1 MKILEFLLLILGLI
15 QIFTGINN
23 KGKEVNL
30 NLMNSNDIEIDLY
43 VVGPRYKSAVQIP
56 LDKKQY
62 YQIEAGTSG
71 TYRVNGSSVTVNE
84 FGTIIPK
91 NETWYYYGGMAI
103 LEPIPGKEPDK
114 IRIDYEEGI
123 SVVTATVGNNTFKI
137 NVTVKDYA
145 FEYSKNILDSYVKSN
160 ITNKKTNL
168 EKFESIIA
176 FPAYYNYCTEYN
188 YYLDIPIFKCGD
200 YSASCRIILYLCEK
214 AGIKCHTR
222 LAQNDHKPE
231 YRKGFC
237 NTVGLIDGKIYIGEV
252 EYDNKYANREYK
264 IFEFNEGYSY
274 ESSGND
280 IIIYQYDGF
289 NNNITVPSTIDGKT
303 VIGFKSQC
311 FLKGRY
317 YGFLAEH
324 YTPYSEADKIL
335 KIILPNSITSL
346 GNETFN
352 DLKNL
357 AEVNIPIKVT
367 SIDLNI
373 FTGCKNLIAINVDKN
388 NANYSSVDGVLFNKN
403 KTKLIKC
410 PYGKEGKYIAP
421 KSLEI
426 IEDYAFN
433 ETKKIEIIKFH
444 DNVKY
449 IGHKVFYGS
458 NIKEIYFFGN
468 QPEFEKN
475 SFIYNITIYYPTND
489 SSWNISSFDNLGI
502 KDLRLFA
509 WEPKEEEYN
518 PEEQEQGQE
527 QEQERESNYEQK
539 PQFKIIYLVLI
550 IIIVIIIIVFIS
562 LFFIRRIRKKNSNN
576 IDSVEGNLISE

>member
-1 MKILEFLLLILGLI
+1 MKILEFLLLILSLI

-23 KGKEVNL
+23 KGKEFNL

-43 VVGPRYKSAVQIP
+43 VVGPRYNSVVQIP

-71 TYRVNGSSVTVNE
+71 KYIVNGSSVTVNE
-84 FGTIIPK
+84 FGTIIPR
-91 NETWYYYGGMAI
+91 NITWYHYGGMAI
-103 LEPIPGKEPDK
+103 LEPIQGVEPDK
-114 IRIDYEEGI
+114 ITINYEEGI
-123 SVVTATVGNNTFKI
+123 SVVTATVGNSTFKI
-137 NVTVKDYA
+137 NITVKDYA
-145 FEYSKNILDSYVKSN
+145 LEYSKNILDSYAKSN

-176 FPAYYNYCTEYN
+176 FPAHYDYCDEKN
-188 YYLDIPIFKCGD
+188 YYFDFPIFKCGD
-200 YSASCRIILYLCEK
+200 YFASCDIILYLCEK

-222 LAQNDHKPE
+222 LANNDHKPE
-231 YRKGFC
+231 NRKGFC
-237 NTVGLIDGKIYIGEV
+237 NSVALIDGKYYIGEV

-264 IFEFNEGYSY
+264 IFEFNVGYSY

-289 NNNITVPSTIDGKT
+289 DNNITVPSTIDGKT
-303 VIGFKSQC
+303 VIGFKSKC
-311 FLKGRY
+311 FLEGRY
-317 YGFLAEH
+317 YGFLVDVR
-324 YTPYSEADKIL
+324 PYSEADKIL

-346 GNETFN
+346 GNETFK

-357 AEVNIPIKVT
+357 AEVNIPIKIT

-426 IEDYAFN
+426 IEDNAFN

-449 IGHKVFYGS
+449 IGQKVFYGS

-475 SFIYNITIYYPTND
+475 TFKYDLTIYYPIND
-489 SSWNISSFDNLGI
+489 SSWNLSSFDNLGI

-518 PEEQEQGQE
+518 PEEQEQE
-527 QEQERESNYEQK
+527 QEQEKESNYEQK
-539 PQFKIIYLVLI
+539 PKFKTIYLVLI
-550 IIIVIIIIVFIS
+550 IIIAILIIVFIS